1 METTLKLVGTRLG
14 HLRQYANR
22 DDSCV
27 TSESCRIF
35 TTQKAY
41 TVTHWYT
48 YIIQSCT
55 YWHIE
60 YWTCARSSVWP
71 LSPLWQLHLSCTWNN
86 PSLEEVE
93 AAEWTCFSGS
103 FLDGE
108 AYSKLQTLYL
118 VLHGSSQHMT
128 LRSHWDGCHQQS
140 KYLQGVENFCCE
152 RRIAVLLLA
161 KVQHLPLLRTFHTQ
175 VSSGLNIS
183 RNLRYWG
190 VWWKQIVSIVAKIS
204 SVVLRED
211 VTWTATS
218 TAQREVGTF
227 RGWIATSEATATA
240 AQLLHHFSSFLCTSK
255 PPARAK

>member
-1 METTLKLVGTRLG
+1 M
-14 HLRQYANR
+14 
-22 DDSCV
+22 
-27 TSESCRIF
+27 
-35 TTQKAY
+35 
-41 TVTHWYT
+41 
-48 YIIQSCT
+48 
-55 YWHIE
+55 
-60 YWTCARSSVWP
+60 WP
-71 LSPLWQLHLSCTWNN
+71 LSTLWQLHLSCTWNN

-128 LRSHWDGCHQQS
+128 LRSHWDSYHQQS

-152 RRIAVLLLA
+152 RRIAVLLLT
-161 KVQHLPLLRTFHTQ
+161 KVQHLPLLQTFHTQ

-211 VTWTATS
+211 VTWTVATS
-218 TAQREVGTF
+218 TVQREVGTF

-240 AQLLHHFSSFLCTSK
+240 AQLLLEDMPGPKQLGIRAWRLELPKRDGIRFDPLLQHTDQESESKNEELRVELIMYKLWWILKFLLIFHASSCFKSV
-255 PPARAK
+255 